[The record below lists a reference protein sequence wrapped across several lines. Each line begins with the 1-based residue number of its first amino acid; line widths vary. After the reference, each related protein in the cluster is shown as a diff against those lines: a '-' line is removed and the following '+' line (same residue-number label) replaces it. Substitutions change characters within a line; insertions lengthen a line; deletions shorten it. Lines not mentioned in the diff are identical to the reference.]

1 MNRFGI
7 LILTFLLALFL
18 SGCGKE
24 TPTEPKKQVEPVEQP
39 EVLPPSDSTDAPAP
53 VDTLVPPDTVIIPK
67 IGEFYAGGIVFAV
80 GEDYAK
86 VFSID
91 EAVCFWAQESVS
103 KVRVGTD
110 ANPDEGY
117 ANTVMFKERADMAF
131 FEAAAWCIVKGDD
144 WYLPSRA
151 ELNAIANALKLTTAE
166 GLDTL
171 NAHLLKAGGQ
181 VLQKAYYWT
190 SCEHATDSTKAWTV
204 RMDTKTPGAYAK
216 KGNSG
221 RPVRAVKKVYFANPG
236 GDDDEEPFVEGNE
249 YDVFLLI
256 GQSNMAGRGTLIEG
270 DTDPFDQNVYL
281 LNAVGLPEP
290 ATNPLNQY
298 STVRKTTTA
307 QGMNPG
313 FSFSKKISQQTGR
326 KILLVVNARGGTSL
340 SEWKPN
346 SSTGYYKEAVARTK
360 LARKYG
366 HVVAILW
373 HQGESNSSNPS
384 GYLDGLKTIV
394 DALRPDVGNS
404 NAPFIAG
411 EIAEWHTNASK
422 FNPVIQQIS
431 SVISNS
437 DYVSSKDCGM
447 LKDTSDPHFSRDG
460 QILLGERYADKV
472 LQYCY
477 AN

>member
-1 MNRFGI
+1 MKKI
-7 LILTFLLALFL
+7 SILTLSFILTIILA
-18 SGCGKE
+18 GCSKDNPKE
-24 TPTEPKKQVEPVEQP
+24 LEAPSKPVEQP
-39 EVLPPSDSTDAPAP
+39 EVLPPSDSTDTPAP
-53 VDTLVPPDTVIIPK
+53 VDTFKIPE
-67 IGEFYAGGIVFAV
+67 IGDIFAGGIVFDV

-86 VFSID
+86 VVSID

-103 KVRVGTD
+103 KVRVGTQ
-110 ANPDEGY
+110 ANPEDGY

-131 FEAAAWCIVKGDD
+131 FEAAAWCIAKGDD
-144 WYLPSRA
+144 WYLPSRS
-151 ELNAIANALKLTTAE
+151 ELNAIANAFKLTTSE

-171 NAHLLKAGGQ
+171 NAHLVKAGGQ
-181 VLQKAYYWT
+181 EIQQKYYWT

-204 RMDTKTPGAYAK
+204 RLDTKGSASYAK
-216 KGNSG
+216 KGSGGG
-221 RPVRAVKKVYFANPG
+221 RPVRAVKKVDFANSEAG
-236 GDDDEEPFVEGNE
+236 GDEEPFVEGNE

-256 GQSNMAGRGTLIEG
+256 GQSNMAGRGTLLEG
-270 DTDPFDQNVYL
+270 DTNPFDSNVYL
-281 LNAVGLPEP
+281 LNAIGLPEP

-431 SVISNS
+431 SVITNS